1 MLKGL
6 ARKSGSKPAPESFSG
21 FQLTFPAETAAM
33 VRDRYAKAA
42 TILEYGSGGSTF
54 LALQSGAGFV
64 MSVESDRGWAE
75 TIDGKLGEAFDRD
88 RFRIHHADIGK
99 TRKWG
104 NPADASGFQRYHL
117 YPLGVFDQP
126 WYRQPDL
133 VLIDGRFRTACFVA
147 AMLKTTR
154 PVEVLFDDYFRR
166 PHYHWVEE
174 FFRPVETAGR
184 MARFEVEPRPFPLD
198 RLTKILEAHVDPR

>member
-1 MLKGL
+1 MLGEL
-6 ARKSGSKPAPESFSG
+6 AGRFGSKAGAESFAG
-21 FQLTFPAETAAM
+21 FQLTFPPEAARM
-33 VRDRYAKAA
+33 VRDRYARAG

-64 MSVESDRGWAE
+64 MSVESDRRWAA
-75 TIDGKLGEAFDRD
+75 TIDRRLGEAFDKD

-104 NPADASGFQRYHL
+104 HPADASGFQRYHL

-147 AMLKTTR
+147 AMLRTSR
-154 PVEVLFDDYFRR
+154 PVEVLFDDYFDR

-184 MARFEVEPRPFPLD
+184 MARFEVEPRPFPVE
-198 RLTKILEAHVDPR
+198 RLTRILEAHVDPR